1 MPTEFATV
9 PRIEMDRTVGR
20 PETEFRAVN
29 FPRAVRRAEAMLKGF
44 DIHFANGD
52 HHLLRQQ
59 VALSTRIAG
68 STVEVRA
75 DFLLR
80 DGSGNIDDPFDGWV
94 DAVVIAET
102 V

>member
-1 MPTEFATV
+1 
-9 PRIEMDRTVGR
+9 
-20 PETEFRAVN
+20 
-29 FPRAVRRAEAMLKGF
+29 
-44 DIHFANGD
+44 
-52 HHLLRQQ
+52 
-59 VALSTRIAG
+59 
-68 STVEVRA
+68 VEVRA